1 MVAGEK
7 QSFPLRISILYC
19 FECYLYKNDSG
30 KSVIIQTLLPQTENG
45 QFNASIPG
53 HTSLFLSR
61 CVSAAHQY
69 TLGHLLI
76 TGFLSKETV
85 ASWCSNI
92 ALAHLLADHQQ
103 YKEALL
109 QVVLAVDQAQAKAK
123 TLMEMSVDLLE
134 NVPGE

>member
-1 MVAGEK
+1 MVSLV
-7 QSFPLRISILYC
+7 QSISR
-19 FECYLYKNDSG
+19 
-30 KSVIIQTLLPQTENG
+30 
-45 QFNASIPG
+45 
-53 HTSLFLSR
+53 TSFLSFS
-61 CVSAAHQY
+61 VAAAHQY

-76 TGFLSKETV
+76 TGFLSKDTV

-123 TLMEMSVDLLE
+123 SLMEMSVDLLE
-134 NVPGE
+134 NVSIELLELILCTVLILRLPHRSILEWRY